1 LRSHDD
7 RNVACAV
14 TPNRRCSTLVGN
26 REAHESLTYALMGRC
41 NPATCWTTASVDQL
55 LDRNIPPATFIAP

>member
-1 LRSHDD
+1 
-7 RNVACAV
+7 
-14 TPNRRCSTLVGN
+14 
-26 REAHESLTYALMGRC
+26 MGRC